1 METFIDLCD
10 TFHLP
15 IVNFVDQPG
24 TVVGLDAERMGN
36 VRGSVRVMSAIEQS
50 RIPWCTVV
58 IRRLYGLA
66 GNAYARIQGIN
77 LIYAWPSA
85 RWGSIPMAGGIEA
98 AYRAELDAMAPEMR
112 AQRLA
117 ELERKYDHLE
127 SPFLTV
133 EKFRV
138 PDIIDP
144 RQTRRMLCHWIE
156 DAWRTLPEQL
166 GTKGRTMR
174 K

>member
-1 METFIDLCD
+1 M
-10 TFHLP
+10 
-15 IVNFVDQPG
+15 VDQPG
-24 TVVGLDAERMGN
+24 TQVGIEGEKMGN
-36 VRGSVRVMSAIEQS
+36 VRGSVRVLAAVEQS
-50 RIPWCTVV
+50 RVPWCAIV

-77 LIYAWPSA
+77 LHYAWSSA
-85 RWGSIPMAGGIEA
+85 RWGSIPMYGGIEA
-98 AYRAELDAMAPEMR
+98 AYSAELAALPPEQSQ
-112 AQRLA
+112 QRLG

-127 SPFLTV
+127 APFLTA

-144 RQTRRMLCHWIE
+144 RDTRRLLCNWIE
-156 DAWRTLPEQL
+156 DAWRVLPEQL
-166 GTKGRTMR
+166 GPKGRTVR